1 MNGLQSNLKR
11 LFDKNCVLACLY
23 LSVCLF
29 VLPQSVIVFFSSV
42 RYCMHIFLSLCLSL
56 SDYLSLHSQ
65 QSVFVYLSVI
75 KTLTIFLRRVESAH
89 ACLPFIL
96 CVSLYLCLSLVSVCL
111 CLSICLSL
119 SIIVSLKKALVC
131 FHQNLSKIEQEQEI
145 LNRRRQ

>member
-1 MNGLQSNLKR
+1 
-11 LFDKNCVLACLY
+11 
-23 LSVCLF
+23 
-29 VLPQSVIVFFSSV
+29 
-42 RYCMHIFLSLCLSL
+42 MHISLSLYLSL

-111 CLSICLSL
+111 SICLSL

-145 LNRRRQ
+145 LNRRRQQSIICFGYFTRKPLLVILSTKQRMKFKILYIDSSLSVPMLI